1 MGSTTLAQSVAASLV
16 WESVNKNTHTS
27 TSTCKRKTSILTPI
41 RRENLKSASCVLS
54 ACHALVSRA
63 AGRPGTR
70 LNLSAESLPV
80 LQFNIEPDSRL
91 VMMRAIK
98 KQS

>member
-16 WESVNKNTHTS
+16 WESVNKNTHTP

-41 RRENLKSASCVLS
+41 RRENLKSAICVLS

-63 AGRPGTR
+63 AGRPGPSLTR
-70 LNLSAESLPV
+70 SRPATHVRFHV
-80 LQFNIEPDSRL
+80 LHPGENKSPSGR
-91 VMMRAIK
+91 IK
-98 KQS
+98 AK